1 MACEKRLQLTFRFYY
16 WQSLYFDSI
25 VHTAT
30 FDNENYNDD
39 KVMSQF
45 MSNDNENNNNDNND
59 QGWGV
64 LTEGQGPAEPVHKQ
78 QQ

>member
-1 MACEKRLQLTFRFYY
+1 
-16 WQSLYFDSI
+16 
-25 VHTAT
+25 
-30 FDNENYNDD
+30 
-39 KVMSQF
+39 MSQF
-45 MSNDNENNNNDNND
+45 MSNDNENNNNGNND